1 MTIRRFNTVHIV
13 LFETR
18 NLPTAA
24 LRVVAR
30 LGPQEVQLAD
40 LTEGRLKGSQAS
52 ATLVA
57 QFGSVETI
65 WLHVY
70 GAALV
75 GDKLLGSCM
84 VYLPSF
90 HIDQTPFEGYLPVT
104 TNEGLLVG
112 RLGVH
117 LYGDFTTQ
125 LTVSIVRGICD
136 PGDGVKLGGA
146 NEPVVVMQVRDEK
159 FETPAAASCVCP
171 AYDTTFDVRVGLRDR
186 VQFQILDRKL
196 RNEKSG
202 GVEMLGID
210 LLARA
215 GQYLWVPVVDTAGAK
230 AGKLLL
236 QLQKPN
242 IPERF
247 PIRVLQLNGLEA
259 PILPE
264 DKETDLYVKLVL
276 GSQSFKTTTKGNA
289 GELVWDEGF
298 DLEALPTQALHLTV
312 KSPALLGDKD
322 IAEAFV
328 PVQEL
333 MANFG
338 KQMAVNLSNRPAA
351 KPASVLLWVCPPPG
365 TVYPDAF
372 TGRKLPLVPPMAPDG
387 PDGKPRQPLPKPA
400 KSDRKVQIQDGDHP
414 TGPGALATVE
424 WESAHDDSTLDGTA
438 GRR

>member
-1 MTIRRFNTVHIV
+1 
-13 LFETR
+13 
-18 NLPTAA
+18 
-24 LRVVAR
+24 
-30 LGPQEVQLAD
+30 
-40 LTEGRLKGSQAS
+40 
-52 ATLVA
+52 
-57 QFGSVETI
+57 
-65 WLHVY
+65 
-70 GAALV
+70 
-75 GDKLLGSCM
+75 
-84 VYLPSF
+84 
-90 HIDQTPFEGYLPVT
+90 
-104 TNEGLLVG
+104 
-112 RLGVH
+112 
-117 LYGDFTTQ
+117 
-125 LTVSIVRGICD
+125 
-136 PGDGVKLGGA
+136 
-146 NEPVVVMQVRDEK
+146 
-159 FETPAAASCVCP
+159 
-171 AYDTTFDVRVGLRDR
+171 
-186 VQFQILDRKL
+186 L

-276 GSQSFKTTTKGNA
+276 GSQLFKTTTKSNA
-289 GELVWDEGF
+289 GELIWDEGF

-365 TVYPDAF
+365 TVYPDTF

-387 PDGKPRQPLPKPA
+387 PDGKPRQPLPKPQ

-438 GRR
+438 ALTSPLRNAPSPLPLVSLPVPLIRTTSGMRHYKRRSRGAYHAVPTPHLPPPPLLLPVPPHH

>member
-90 HIDQTPFEGYLPVT
+90 PIDRTPFEGYLPVT

-125 LTVSIVRGICD
+125 LTVSIVHGICD

-264 DKETDLYVKLVL
+264 DKETDLYIKLVL
-276 GSQSFKTTTKGNA
+276 GSQLFKTTTKSNA
-289 GELVWDEGF
+289 GELILRGG
-298 DLEALPTQALHLTV
+298 PMHTV
-312 KSPALLGDKD
+312 RRVAAHRVPIRLNDRHC
-322 IAEAFV
+322 FV
-328 PVQEL
+328 V
-333 MANFG
+333 
-338 KQMAVNLSNRPAA
+338 
-351 KPASVLLWVCPPPG
+351 
-365 TVYPDAF
+365 
-372 TGRKLPLVPPMAPDG
+372 DG
-387 PDGKPRQPLPKPA
+387 PFLPP
-400 KSDRKVQIQDGDHP
+400 
-414 TGPGALATVE
+414 
-424 WESAHDDSTLDGTA
+424 
-438 GRR
+438 